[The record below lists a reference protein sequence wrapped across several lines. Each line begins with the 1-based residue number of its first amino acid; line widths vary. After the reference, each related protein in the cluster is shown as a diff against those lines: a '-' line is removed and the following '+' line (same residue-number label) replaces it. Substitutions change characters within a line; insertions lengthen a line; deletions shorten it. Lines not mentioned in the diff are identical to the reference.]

1 MATSNCE
8 GKLSR
13 AFWDCVFI
21 LALTFVWMKWG
32 DRLFVEAFTKSIFK
46 NYKPCVK
53 VDKFSLSLNKNL
65 GSYVSEGQS

>member
-8 GKLSR
+8 GKFSR
-13 AFWDCVFI
+13 AFWDCFYPGIDLCLDEV
-21 LALTFVWMKWG
+21 G
-32 DRLFVEAFTKSIFK
+32 DRFFVEAFTKSIFK

>member
-1 MATSNCE
+1 MCFYPGIDLCLDE
-8 GKLSR
+8 
-13 AFWDCVFI
+13 V
-21 LALTFVWMKWG
+21 G